1 METVSYEIYSEKEL
15 PNINAKE
22 NELALNVITKKIYKH
37 IDKKWEEPTKD
48 TKVIQEGVNVC
59 E

>member
-22 NELALNVITKKIYKH
+22 NELALNVITKKYIN
-37 IDKKWEEPTKD
+37 I
-48 TKVIQEGVNVC
+48 
-59 E
+59 